1 MKMSFSSN
9 VHSTEIPYTHVFYF
23 FIITSDFF
31 SAKKSQRNVKPK
43 RFCSKI
49 GSSRVGP
56 DIAVD
61 ARRIY
66 LWRWK
71 AVRMR
76 LVTGAPVWDEREL
89 GCVRAE
95 GSEMSWEN
103 ARGYQQQASEIHTSA
118 PGAKITGRERETEGE
133 RERAERERERER
145 ERGKEREGE
154 REGKRERERERGKER
169 EGERGQR
176 EREEREERERERR
189 EAQQKTNGHHKHK
202 FINGPWLPKRRSRGL
217 SLSLSLSLSLF
228 RLCPWF
234 CLALFFSFLHP

>member
-118 PGAKITGRERETEGE
+118 PGAKITGRERE
-133 RERAERERERER
+133 RERER
-145 ERGKEREGE
+145 ERGE
-154 REGKRERERERGKER
+154 
-169 EGERGQR
+169 
-176 EREEREERERERR
+176 R

-217 SLSLSLSLSLF
+217 SLSLF

-234 CLALFFSFLHP
+234 CLALFFPFLHP